1 MYSLRDHGNMI
12 SDPGRFGAYVK
23 AIAAAVRP
31 GDVVV
36 EIGAGTGVFSL
47 LACRAGA
54 RRVFAIESEDIIQY
68 ARELAAANGFSDRI
82 EFFESNSRIVELPE
96 RANVVVSDIRGCLPL
111 FERAVPSLEDARKRF
126 LVPGGIMIPYRET
139 LKAALVE
146 ADDFYRHIVAP
157 WNECASGVDLSP
169 LRLRVLDLGCTTSF
183 TEQQLLT
190 PGQAWGILDYIAGA
204 STRSGA
210 KLELCVTRGGTGHG
224 LCLWFET
231 LLHGTIGFASAPGTP
246 DNVYGQLFL
255 PWLEPVVLQEGESVQ
270 VALRADL
277 VGEDYVWQWETTI
290 PASGNRPAVHFR
302 QSNFDG
308 AAYSAQALHRQAL
321 DYVPALS
328 QSGQV
333 DLWMLERMN
342 GKTSLQQIAQA
353 AAQQFPQVFASW
365 EEAFRHAAGLSE
377 KMSR

>member
-1 MYSLRDHGNMI
+1 MYSLRDHGKMI
-12 SDPGRFGAYVK
+12 SDPGRFDAYVK

-82 EFFESNSRIVELPE
+82 EFFENNSRLVELPE

-126 LVPGGIMIPYRET
+126 LVPGGIMIPYREK

-157 WNECASGVDLSP
+157 WSKSVSGIDLSA

-190 PGQAWGILDYIAGA
+190 PGQEWGVLDYLAGA
-204 STRSGA
+204 STRAGA
-210 KLELCVTRGGTGHG
+210 HLEFCVTRSGTGHG

-231 LLHGTIGFASAPGTP
+231 LLHGTTGFVSAPGTP

-255 PWLEPVVLQEGESVQ
+255 PWLEPVALQEGDRVQ
-270 VALRADL
+270 VALHADL
-277 VGEDYVWQWETTI
+277 IGEDYVWQWETTI
-290 PASGNRPAVHFR
+290 PASVHRAAIHFR
-302 QSNFDG
+302 QTNFDG
-308 AAYSAQALHRQAL
+308 AAYSAQALHRQAF

-333 DLWMLERMN
+333 EMWMLERMD
-342 GKTSLQQIAQA
+342 GKTSLQEIAQS
-353 AAQQFPQVFASW
+353 AAQQFPKVFASW
-365 EEAFRHAAGLSE
+365 EEAFRQAAELST